1 MSHPIVC
8 VSEAGIIYFIYH
20 VFPHFFYYIINFP
33 FYEKVSEKRK
43 NLESGQG
50 CKKEKKMALEDFY
63 MLCKALKKGV

>member
-50 CKKEKKMALEDFY
+50 YGKEKKDGF
-63 MLCKALKKGV
+63 KGFLYAM